1 MGLIELDSKYF
12 SEFATKKSEVKV
24 DTENE
29 IGKFERKKRQVER
42 LVQTEQ
48 IKLATLED
56 SQNQLLD
63 QR

>member
-1 MGLIELDSKYF
+1 MYIF
-12 SEFATKKSEVKV
+12 SEFSTKKSEIKA

-48 IKLATLED
+48 LKLATMED
-56 SQNQLLD
+56 AQNKLWE